1 MPEALKKFSLFN
13 LPLREV
19 FIFAMPIVAG
29 QVGQMLFGIGDI
41 FVAGF
46 YSSTAVSAIGVG
58 SAIFSAFLM
67 IGLGVLLCTGPLAS
81 QKKGAG
87 ETDTSLLF
95 NVYLV
100 CVLNSVVLTTLIYAF
115 SLFISIIGLNPEIE
129 PHVARFLQISA
140 FTILPALIFQA
151 TKEYLQ
157 ALGKTYF
164 PNALVI
170 VFNLVN
176 LGLGFLFMFGM
187 GSFKG
192 FGITGIAI
200 ATFVSRTLMAVAAV
214 LYMSSVCEFAKIKN
228 WITVKRIYT
237 LGIPISFTILCEV
250 LIFTVVTV
258 LVGRMSLIASAA
270 QSLVINITSLT
281 FMVPLGIGSAVS
293 VLVGEQFGKKSVDG
307 IKKYSAAAM
316 TLALC
321 MQIFFA
327 GIYFTFPHAVLG
339 LFSRDAA
346 VIAYGSQLLFW
357 VGLFQL
363 PDGIQVVLS
372 GVMRG
377 LNETKIPMVLGFMSY
392 WMIGLPAGCYFAYTL
407 NYEARGLWMGLGL
420 GLLCMSILLVI
431 LFRKKLSRFSN

>member
-1 MPEALKKFSLFN
+1 MRKNFGLFN

-19 FIFAMPIVAG
+19 FFFAVPIVAG

-46 YSSTAVSAIGVG
+46 FSSTAVSAIGVG

-81 QKKGAG
+81 QNKGAG
-87 ETDTSLLF
+87 ESDTSLLY
-95 NVYLV
+95 NVYMV
-100 CVLNSVVLTTLIYAF
+100 CLINSFLLTTSIYTF
-115 SLFISIIGLNPEIE
+115 SHFISFIGLNPEIE
-129 PHVARFLQISA
+129 PHVVRFLQISA

-170 VFNLVN
+170 LFNLIN
-176 LGLGFLFMFGM
+176 LGLGFLFMFGV
-187 GSFKG
+187 GSFSG

-200 ATFVSRTLMAVAAV
+200 ATFVCRTLMAVAV
-214 LYMSSVCEFAKIKN
+214 VIYMSSVCEFARVRSWAKI
-228 WITVKRIYT
+228 KRIYT
-237 LGIPISFTILCEV
+237 LGLPISFTILCEV

-281 FMVPLGIGSAVS
+281 FMVPLGIGSAIS
-293 VLVGEQFGKKSVDG
+293 VLVGEQFGRRSVDG
-307 IKKYSAAAM
+307 IKKFSAAAL

-321 MQIFFA
+321 TQIFFA
-327 GIYFTFPHAVLG
+327 SVYFIFPNVVLG
-339 LFSRDAA
+339 FFSRDQA
-346 VIAYGSQLLFW
+346 VIHYGSQLLFW

-377 LNETKIPMVLGFMSY
+377 LNETKIPMLLGFMSY
-392 WMIGLPAGCYFAYTL
+392 WIVGLPVGCYFAYTL
-407 NYEARGLWMGLGL
+407 NYEARGLWMGLSL

-431 LFRKKLSRFSN
+431 LFRRKLSGFSN

>member
-1 MPEALKKFSLFN
+1 MRKNFGLFN

-19 FIFAMPIVAG
+19 FFFAVPIVAG
-29 QVGQMLFGIGDI
+29 QFGQMLFGIGDI

-46 YSSTAVSAIGVG
+46 FSSTAVSAIGVG

-81 QKKGAG
+81 QNKGAG
-87 ETDTSLLF
+87 ESDTSLLY
-95 NVYLV
+95 NVYMV
-100 CVLNSVVLTTLIYAF
+100 CLINSFLLTTSIYTF
-115 SLFISIIGLNPEIE
+115 SHFISFIGLNPEIE
-129 PHVARFLQISA
+129 PHVVRFLQISA

-170 VFNLVN
+170 LFNLIN
-176 LGLGFLFMFGM
+176 LGLGFLFMFGV
-187 GSFKG
+187 GSFSG

-200 ATFVSRTLMAVAAV
+200 ATFVCRTLMAVAV
-214 LYMSSVCEFAKIKN
+214 VIYMSSVCEFARVRSWAKI
-228 WITVKRIYT
+228 KRIYT
-237 LGIPISFTILCEV
+237 LGLPISFTILCEV

-281 FMVPLGIGSAVS
+281 FMVPLGIGSAIS
-293 VLVGEQFGKKSVDG
+293 VLVGEQFGRRSVDG
-307 IKKYSAAAM
+307 IKKFSAAAL

-321 MQIFFA
+321 TQIFFA
-327 GIYFTFPHAVLG
+327 SVYFIFPNVVLG
-339 LFSRDAA
+339 FFSRDQA
-346 VIAYGSQLLFW
+346 VIHYGSQLLFW

-377 LNETKIPMVLGFMSY
+377 LNETKIPMLLGFMSY
-392 WMIGLPAGCYFAYTL
+392 WIVGLPVGCYFAYTL
-407 NYEARGLWMGLGL
+407 NYEARGLWMGLSL

-431 LFRKKLSRFSN
+431 LFRRKLSGFSN